1 MADFLSHKLVG
12 GGMVMARCQEGNEG
26 LLAAASAL
34 AISMS
39 QGKTAEE
46 LNTLALF
53 FTVLGDSLAL
63 LALRSPPQEEGAA
76 P

>member
-1 MADFLSHKLVG
+1 MR
-12 GGMVMARCQEGNEG
+12 RCPEGNEG
-26 LLAAASAL
+26 LLTAATAL
-34 AISMS
+34 AISIA
-39 QGKTAEE
+39 QGKPAEE

-63 LALRSPPQEEGAA
+63 LALKAPNVPPCEEGTA